1 MSAPIADSG
10 RGVTNW
16 EVHVFRFAP
25 YVLKS
30 LWRHRT
36 RTALTVSGS
45 AVALFVFCFIG
56 AVQEGLAALTRDQ
69 AAERTLVV
77 FQANRFCPSTS
88 RLPEDY
94 ARVIAKLPGVQDVVP
109 IQVFMNNCRAS
120 LDLVVFHGLPPEKVR
135 TARAL
140 TLIAGDWGEF
150 ERRRDAA
157 LVGRALAARRGLAVG
172 QRFSIGEVTVT
183 VAGIFTATN
192 PAEEN
197 FLYTHLEF
205 LQRTRGL
212 NAVGTVTQFEVR
224 LADGAD
230 AQAVAQAIDER
241 YRGGPVAT
249 DTRTKGVFEANA
261 VGDLAELIHFA
272 NYLGFACVGLVFAL
286 VATTAVMAVQDRVRE
301 HAVLQTLGFTG
312 GRIFGL
318 VLAESLV
325 VSLTGG
331 LLGLVLALGTLAWGQ
346 LAVGTEGVTIAFRPS
361 AGVATTGLAAAV
373 AVGLLAGALPAWRA
387 GRAEIVAALRAV

>member
-1 MSAPIADSG
+1 
-10 RGVTNW
+10 VW
-16 EVHVFRFAP
+16 KFAP
-25 YVLKS
+25 YVLKN

-56 AVQEGLAALTRDQ
+56 AVREGLAALTRGR
-69 AAERTLVV
+69 AADRTLIV

-94 ARVIAKLPGVQDVVP
+94 ARALAELPGVTDVVP
-109 IQVFMNNCRAS
+109 IKVFMNNCRAS
-120 LDLVVFHGLPPEKVR
+120 LDLVVFHGLPPEKLR
-135 TARAL
+135 TARDL
-140 TLIAGDWGEF
+140 TLVAGDWDEF

-157 LVGRALAARRGLAVG
+157 LVGRALAARRGLGAG

-183 VAGIFTATN
+183 VAGVFTAAD

-212 NAVGTVTQFEVR
+212 NSVGTVTQFEVR
-224 LADGAD
+224 LAEAAD
-230 AQAVAQAIDER
+230 AQAVARAIDDR

-272 NYLGFACVGLVFAL
+272 NYLGFACVGLVLAL
-286 VATTAVMAVQDRVRE
+286 VATTTVMAVQDRVRE

-312 GRIFGL
+312 ARVFGL
-318 VLAESLV
+318 VLAESLL
-325 VSLTGG
+325 VSLAGG
-331 LLGLVLALGTLAWGQ
+331 LLGIGSALASLWWQTLS
-346 LAVGTEGVTIAFRPS
+346 VGTEGVTIAFLPS
-361 AGVATTGLAAAV
+361 FGVAATGLAVAT

-387 GRAEIVAALRAV
+387 GRAEIVASLRSV